1 MRGIKTF
8 GFFQIKYN
16 NWLAYE
22 IVKDANMVDRG
33 VKHRDYAVI
42 RSIEMPAILVE
53 LGFLSNPSDYAK
65 LTSSEYLQIFAQS
78 IYNGIESYYKYR

>member
-1 MRGIKTF
+1 
-8 GFFQIKYN
+8 
-16 NWLAYE
+16 
-22 IVKDANMVDRG
+22 MVDRG
-33 VKHRDYAVI
+33 VKYRDYAVI